1 MAVVETPGLLDLY
14 AFRETEMAKVP
25 KAFLISVYVQTILC
39 ICLCV
44 RGCVDP
50 VFVDILDRLYF

>member
-25 KAFLISVYVQTILC
+25 KAFLISVYVQKIIC

-44 RGCVDP
+44 CVG
-50 VFVDILDRLYF
+50 VWTLSL